1 VIVDEVEPFND
12 GKYIV
17 VPAPLPLPLRGI
29 IFPVAL
35 ALLDTDPV

>member
-1 VIVDEVEPFND
+1 VIVDVEVEPLND

-17 VPAPLPLPLRGI
+17 VPAPLPFWGL
-29 IFPVAL
+29 IFPA